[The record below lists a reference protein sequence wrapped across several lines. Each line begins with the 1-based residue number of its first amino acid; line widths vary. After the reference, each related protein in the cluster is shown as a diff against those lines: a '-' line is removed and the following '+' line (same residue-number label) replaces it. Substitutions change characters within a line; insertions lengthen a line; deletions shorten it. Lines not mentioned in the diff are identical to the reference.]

1 MRFLSTLFAV
11 CGGLVMMSSCG
22 DEITNE
28 YVTNEYTN
36 IYNKEYYAT
45 VLSNQKE
52 ITEDIRAPFLK
63 KGDTVAVFALS
74 NAVSQSDMA
83 AGIATLKSWGLNVIE
98 ADNLYKV
105 DGRYAGTLSER
116 VDGTQKLID
125 NPTVKAMIAARGGYG
140 AAMTLPFLDLES
152 LTSRPKWIVGYSDVT
167 ALHAAVNNLGVE
179 SIHGG
184 MAQNLSNST
193 TAESLR
199 KALFGEAEGLQIA
212 TNKNCKEGITEGR
225 LVGGNLSLIY
235 SLGGTAYDL
244 NTKQAILF
252 IEDTGESNYSLD
264 RMLTQL
270 KLSGKLD
277 NIVGVVVGQFIK
289 MSQGADKS
297 VEEIIASK
305 FADQDIPIMYGVNV
319 GHDQPNNAI
328 CLGRRVRLTVD
339 ASNASLKYVD

>member
-1 MRFLSTLFAV
+1 LK
-11 CGGLVMMSSCG
+11 
-22 DEITNE
+22 I
-28 YVTNEYTN
+28 VTNE
-36 IYNKEYYAT
+36 
-45 VLSNQKE
+45 
-52 ITEDIRAPFLK
+52 
-63 KGDTVAVFALS
+63 
-74 NAVSQSDMA
+74 
-83 AGIATLKSWGLNVIE
+83 
-98 ADNLYKV
+98 
-105 DGRYAGTLSER
+105 
-116 VDGTQKLID
+116 
-125 NPTVKAMIAARGGYG
+125 
-140 AAMTLPFLDLES
+140 
-152 LTSRPKWIVGYSDVT
+152 
-167 ALHAAVNNLGVE
+167 
-179 SIHGG
+179 
-184 MAQNLSNST
+184 
-193 TAESLR
+193 
-199 KALFGEAEGLQIA
+199 
-212 TNKNCKEGITEGR
+212 NCKEGVAEGR

-289 MSQGADKS
+289 MSQGNDRS

-339 ASNASLKYVD
+339 ASNASLNCVD

>member
-11 CGGLVMMSSCG
+11 CGGLVLLSSCG
-22 DEITNE
+22 DEIINE

-105 DGRYAGTLSER
+105 DGRYAGTLAER
-116 VDGTQKLID
+116 VDGTQKLIN
-125 NPTVKAMIAARGGYG
+125 NPSVKAMIAARGGYG

-152 LTSRPKWIVGYSDVT
+152 LIDRPKWIVGYSDVT

-184 MAQNLSNST
+184 MAQNLSNAT

-199 KALFGEAEGLQIA
+199 RALFGEAEGLKIV
-212 TNKNCKEGITEGR
+212 TNENCKEGVAEGR

-289 MSQGADKS
+289 MSQGNDRS

-339 ASNASLKYVD
+339 ASNASLNYVD

>member
-1 MRFLSTLFAV
+1 
-11 CGGLVMMSSCG
+11 
-22 DEITNE
+22 
-28 YVTNEYTN
+28 
-36 IYNKEYYAT
+36 
-45 VLSNQKE
+45 
-52 ITEDIRAPFLK
+52 
-63 KGDTVAVFALS
+63 
-74 NAVSQSDMA
+74 
-83 AGIATLKSWGLNVIE
+83 
-98 ADNLYKV
+98 
-105 DGRYAGTLSER
+105 
-116 VDGTQKLID
+116 
-125 NPTVKAMIAARGGYG
+125 
-140 AAMTLPFLDLES
+140 
-152 LTSRPKWIVGYSDVT
+152 
-167 ALHAAVNNLGVE
+167 
-179 SIHGG
+179 

-212 TNKNCKEGITEGR
+212 TNKNCKEGIAEGR

-339 ASNASLKYVD
+339 ANNASLKYVD

>member
-1 MRFLSTLFAV
+1 
-11 CGGLVMMSSCG
+11 MMSSCG

-28 YVTNEYTN
+28 YITNEYTN

-52 ITEDIRAPFLK
+52 ITEDIRAPFRK

-212 TNKNCKEGITEGR
+212 TNKNCKEGIAEGR

-244 NTKQAILF
+244 NTKQAILC

-277 NIVGVVVGQFIK
+277 NIVGVVVGQFSK

>member
-1 MRFLSTLFAV
+1 
-11 CGGLVMMSSCG
+11 MMSSCG
-22 DEITNE
+22 DDITNE
-28 YVTNEYTN
+28 YITNEY
-36 IYNKEYYAT
+36 IYNKEYYST

-52 ITEDIRAPFLK
+52 ITEDIRSPFLK
-63 KGDTVAVFALS
+63 KGDTVAIFALS
-74 NAVSQSDMA
+74 NAVSKSDME
-83 AGIATLKSWGLNVIE
+83 AGIATIKSWGLNVVE

-105 DGRYAGTLSER
+105 DGRYAGTLADR

-125 NPTVKAMIAARGGYG
+125 NPTIKALIAARGGYG
-140 AAMTLPFLDLES
+140 AAMTLPFLDLEV
-152 LTSRPKWIVGYSDVT
+152 LTERPKWIVGYSDVT

-184 MAQNLSNST
+184 MAINLSNAT

-199 KALFGEAEGLQIA
+199 KALFGEAEGLKIS
-212 TNKNCKEGITEGR
+212 TNKNCKQGVAEGR

-289 MSQGADKS
+289 MNQGADKS

-328 CLGRRVRLTVD
+328 CLGRKVRLTVD
-339 ASNASLKYVD
+339 ATNASLRYVD

>member
-1 MRFLSTLFAV
+1 MRLLTKLIAA
-11 CGGLVMMSSCG
+11 CGGLVIMSSCG
-22 DEITNE
+22 DDITNE
-28 YVTNEYTN
+28 YITNEYTN
-36 IYNKEYYAT
+36 IYNKEYYST

-63 KGDTVAVFALS
+63 KGDTVAIFALS
-74 NAVSQSDMA
+74 NAVSKSEMA
-83 AGIATLKSWGLNVIE
+83 AGIETIKSWGLNVVE
-98 ADNLYKV
+98 AENLYKV
-105 DGRYAGTLSER
+105 DGRYAGSLADR

-140 AAMTLPFLDLES
+140 AAMTLPFLDLEA
-152 LTSRPKWIVGYSDVT
+152 LIDRPKWIVGYSDVT
-167 ALHAAVNNLGVE
+167 ALHAAINNLGVE
-179 SIHGG
+179 TIHGG
-184 MAQNLSNST
+184 MANNLSNSA

-199 KALFGEAEGLQIA
+199 KALFGEAEGLTIA
-212 TNKNCKEGITEGR
+212 TNKNCNHGIAEGR

-289 MSQGADKS
+289 MTQGADRS

-328 CLGRRVRLTVD
+328 CLGRKVRLTVD
-339 ASNASLKYVD
+339 ATNASLKYVD